1 MRLGVLFSG
10 GKDSTLALHKAA
22 EKEEVVCLIT
32 LVSENKESFM
42 FHTPNID
49 VTALQAEA
57 MGLPLIKKVTKGK
70 PEEELKDLE
79 EAIAQAVKDCKIE
92 GVVTGAVESAY
103 QSKRIQRICNRLNIS
118 CISPLWKKNQKALLE
133 ELVAKGFK
141 VIISGVFA
149 YPLDESWLG
158 KEIDKEL
165 IERLSLLGKEFGL
178 SVAGEGGEIE
188 TTVLDAPLFKKKI
201 EILDSAVEAKGNSG
215 VFIIKKARLAP
226 K

>member
-49 VTALQAEA
+49 ITVLQAEA
-57 MGLPLIKKVTKGK
+57 MGLPMIKKATKGK

-79 EAIAQAVKDCKIE
+79 EAIAQAVNCFKIE

-103 QSKRIQRICNRLNIS
+103 QSKRIQSICDRLNIS
-118 CISPLWKKNQKALLE
+118 CFSPLWKKNQKALLE

-165 IERLSLLGKEFGL
+165 IERLSLLEKEFGL

-215 VFIIKKARLAP
+215 VFIIKRARLAP

>member
-1 MRLGVLFSG
+1 MKVGVLFSG

-32 LVSENKESFM
+32 LVSENEESFM

-49 VTALQAEA
+49 ITTLQAEA
-57 MGLPLIKKVTKGK
+57 MGLPLIKKATKGK

-79 EAIAQAVKDCKIE
+79 EAIAQAIRDFKIE

-103 QSKRIQRICNRLNIS
+103 QSKRIQAICDHLNVL

-133 ELVAKGFK
+133 ELVAEGFK

-149 YPLDESWLG
+149 YPLNESWLG
-158 KEIDKEL
+158 KEIDNEL
-165 IERLSLLGKEFGL
+165 IERLSLLGEEFSL

>member
-22 EKEEVVCLIT
+22 EEEEVVCLIT

-49 VTALQAEA
+49 ITALQAEA
-57 MGLPLIKKVTKGK
+57 MGLPLIKKATKGK
-70 PEEELKDLE
+70 PEEELQDLE
-79 EAIAQAVKDCKIE
+79 EAITQAIRDFKIE

-103 QSKRIQRICNRLNIS
+103 QSKRIQSICDHLNVL
-118 CISPLWKKNQKALLE
+118 CVNPLWKKNQKALLE

-158 KEIDKEL
+158 KEVDNEL
-165 IERLSLLGKEFGL
+165 IERLSPIGEEFGL

-201 EILDSAVEAKGNSG
+201 EILDSTIEAKGNSG

>member
-1 MRLGVLFSG
+1 MRIGVLFSG

-32 LVSENKESFM
+32 LVSENRESFM

-49 VTALQAEA
+49 VTTLQAEA
-57 MGLPLIKKVTKGK
+57 MGLPMIKKVTKGK

-79 EAIAQAVKDCKIE
+79 EAIAQAVNCFKIK

-103 QSKRIQRICNRLNIS
+103 QSKRIQTICDRLNIS
-118 CISPLWKKNQKALLE
+118 CFSPLWKKNQKALLE
-133 ELVAKGFK
+133 ELVEKGFE

-158 KEIDKEL
+158 KEIDNEL
-165 IERLSLLGKEFGL
+165 IERLSLLEKEFGL

-215 VFIIKKARLAP
+215 VFIIKRARLAP